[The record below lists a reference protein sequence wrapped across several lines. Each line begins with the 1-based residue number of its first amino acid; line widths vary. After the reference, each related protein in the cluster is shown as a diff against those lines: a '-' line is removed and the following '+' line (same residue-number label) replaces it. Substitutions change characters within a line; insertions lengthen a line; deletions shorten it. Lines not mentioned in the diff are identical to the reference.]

1 MGFNLKVCEWI
12 LLVVRIFYHLQIMQ
26 LQFYCRRNFRSS
38 NGIFPFVCTNLP
50 ASALP
55 SGRGRFLTYSH
66 GKWLPCEQ
74 GYIMICPHGTSVRI
88 ERYFLWPQPLPDC
101 RWEILAGLT
110 CHLFLW
116 HTNNKG
122 SNRWDLKLRS
132 LHRRNEFFSI
142 YMKIFYVLLKY
153 VSKIQLNPHVCII
166 FCHENELEKINP
178 C

>member
-88 ERYFLWPQPLPDC
+88 ERCFSVTTATTRLPVGNFGWTHMPLIFMTYKQQ
-101 RWEILAGLT
+101 R
-110 CHLFLW
+110 
-116 HTNNKG
+116 
-122 SNRWDLKLRS
+122 LKPMRFKIAVVTQTQWVFFYIHEDILRS
-132 LHRRNEFFSI
+132 TKICQQNSI
-142 YMKIFYVLLKY
+142 ESTCMHNFLSWKRTW
-153 VSKIQLNPHVCII
+153 QN
-166 FCHENELEKINP
+166 
-178 C
+178 